1 MWFFFFMLLMKGT
14 LEISKLITYLSTSA
28 LKKSNHPAHFFQNFR
43 DAKTH
48 LLAGFDV
55 WMPAMA
61 HYPPGETTASFL
73 SLFPQHSFKFL
84 FYFNV

>member
-1 MWFFFFMLLMKGT
+1 MKGT

-28 LKKSNHPAHFFQNFR
+28 LKNLITPLTFFFFNFR

-48 LLAGFDV
+48 LFAGFDV
-55 WMPAMA
+55 WMPATA

-73 SLFPQHSFKFL
+73 SPFSSTFI
-84 FYFNV
+84 